1 VKFNIGDIV
10 RYKFDHKQNRQWYVL
25 DVYDNLCQ
33 IVVMRNGTYTHTKN
47 NEEYLN
53 ANIINL
59 NIKDIEKYE

>member
-1 VKFNIGDIV
+1 MSYKVGDIV
-10 RYKFDHKQNRQWYVL
+10 RYKFDHKQNRQWYIL

-53 ANIINL
+53 ANITNL
-59 NIKDIEKYE
+59 NINDIEKYE